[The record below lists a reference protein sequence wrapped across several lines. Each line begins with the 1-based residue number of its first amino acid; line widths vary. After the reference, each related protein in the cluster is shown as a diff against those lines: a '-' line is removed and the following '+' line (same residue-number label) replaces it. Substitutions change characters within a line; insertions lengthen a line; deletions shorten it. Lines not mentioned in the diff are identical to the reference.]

1 MFMWRSCSSLCFL
14 VTLMAGSAGAEPALT
29 KTATDENPPT
39 RITSKTM
46 IVKNQESKAIFQGDV
61 VMIRGP
67 LTVRSEE
74 MVVYFRPSTQNGQPT
89 QSPERANGKSA
100 EGNAASGEKSKK
112 TGDLPAMSNRSVSM
126 IEAIGSVIIEKDDG
140 RATCRKAT
148 YYEAEGKIVL
158 TGNPIAW
165 QKGTR
170 VSGEK
175 MTMYLADDRSV
186 VEGGTQVVIEEAGQG
201 AR

>member
-1 MFMWRSCSSLCFL
+1 MFTWRLCSNLCLL
-14 VTLMAGSAGAEPALT
+14 VVLTAAQAAAQPAPT
-29 KTATDENPPT
+29 KPGTDENPPT

-46 IVKNQESKAIFQGDV
+46 TVKNQEGKAIFQGEV
-61 VMIRGP
+61 VMIRGA
-67 LTVRSEE
+67 LTVHSDE
-74 MVVYFRPSTQNGQPT
+74 MIVYFRQAAAQGGQSEPSG
-89 QSPERANGKSA
+89 EHANGKSTD
-100 EGNAASGEKSKK
+100 AAAVEKAKRS
-112 TGDLPAMSNRSVSM
+112 GDLPTMSNRSVSM
-126 IEAIGSVIIEKDDG
+126 IEAIGSVVIEKDEG
-140 RATCRKAT
+140 RATCRKAI
-148 YYEAEGKIVL
+148 YYESEGKIVL

-186 VEGGTQVVIEEAGQG
+186 VEGGTQVVIEEAGKG